1 MSQTQAKKRGSRTK
15 AKRRALGVVTG
26 IGIVLAG
33 LGLASLAVNL
43 FFFSRIQDVES
54 WDADVVV
61 PGGFVGLAPS
71 EIEELS
77 FFVAVPGGLF
87 LLALCFIWTGQ
98 ALRGRV
104 QTRDRR
110 GLEGGTVLSTNAIL
124 SPRAHL
130 TWVAVAVLFWFAL
143 VALPILLALGG
154 GWPATVSALPQTY
167 VWINLGMYGAL
178 ASAIAG
184 VLVVSFLKK
193 RHYLAM
199 VAAEDSRLLEAP
211 HGVWRWLTFRWRFDL
226 WIGGVGGALV
236 GVCWLAVLASDVVL
250 LLVMLAIGAALL
262 AVSIWM
268 ARQYW
273 RAGVP
278 LGVAESFA

>member
-1 MSQTQAKKRGSRTK
+1 MSQTQAKKAAYRKK
-15 AKRRALGVVTG
+15 AKRRTLGVVTG
-26 IGIVLAG
+26 IGIVLAC

-43 FFFSRIQDVES
+43 FFFSRVQGVEE
-54 WDADVVV
+54 WDTDVVV
-61 PGGFVGLAPS
+61 PGGFFALSPS
-71 EIEELS
+71 EIEQLS

-87 LLALCFIWTGQ
+87 LLALCFITTGQ
-98 ALRGRV
+98 VLRGRV
-104 QTRDRR
+104 QTRDPR
-110 GLEGGTVLSTNAIL
+110 GLEGGTVVSTNEIL

-130 TWVAVAVLFWFAL
+130 TWILVAVFFWLAL
-143 VALPILLALGG
+143 IVVPMVMALGG
-154 GWPATVSALPQTY
+154 GWPATVPELPQTY

-184 VLVVSFLKK
+184 VLVVSYLKK
-193 RHYLAM
+193 QHYLAM
-199 VAAEDSRLLEAP
+199 VATEDARLLDPP

-226 WIGGVGGALV
+226 WIGGVGGVLV
-236 GVCWLAVLASDVVL
+236 GASWLAILAEDVVL
-250 LLVMLAIGAALL
+250 LVVTLVIGVALL
-262 AVSIWM
+262 AVSVWM